1 MSCTISPEH
10 SLARCLWRAG
20 WGDLRVCR
28 FSWSRFASLAVGPAT
43 SSGDEWQVSY

>member
-1 MSCTISPEH
+1 MHGQPRA
-10 SLARCLWRAG
+10 LARALFLRRAG